1 MQCACGSHFTVE
13 HSLSCPKGGF
23 PTIRHNEIR
32 DTIANLM
39 TEVCNDVCIE
49 PHLQPIT
56 GETFSGASAT
66 TEDGARLDIAA
77 NGFWGSRYER
87 AYFDVRVFNPYAPSI
102 ANQPSLPHTE
112 SMNSAR
118 YEHNYEQRIREVEHS
133 SFTRLVMSLTGGTGK
148 ATNVCLKRLASML
161 SEKWDQKY
169 NTTISWLR
177 CRLSFSL
184 LRSSIQCI
192 RGSRSARGHA
202 DKNNPP
208 PMDLV
213 ASEANLLP

>member
-1 MQCACGSHFTVE
+1 MA
-13 HSLSCPKGGF
+13 
-23 PTIRHNEIR
+23 
-32 DTIANLM
+32 
-39 TEVCNDVCIE
+39 
-49 PHLQPIT
+49 
-56 GETFSGASAT
+56 SGAAAT
-66 TEDGARLDIAA
+66 SVPTSTYGSLTPMPLNRQPTLAA
-77 NGFWGSRYER
+77 TYRKHEQCKIR
-87 AYFDVRVFNPYAPSI
+87 
-102 ANQPSLPHTE
+102 T
-112 SMNSAR
+112 
-118 YEHNYEQRIREVEHS
+118 YEQRIREVEHS
-133 SFTRLVMSLTGGTGK
+133 SFTPLVMSLTGGTGK

-192 RGSRSARGHA
+192 QGSRSARGHA